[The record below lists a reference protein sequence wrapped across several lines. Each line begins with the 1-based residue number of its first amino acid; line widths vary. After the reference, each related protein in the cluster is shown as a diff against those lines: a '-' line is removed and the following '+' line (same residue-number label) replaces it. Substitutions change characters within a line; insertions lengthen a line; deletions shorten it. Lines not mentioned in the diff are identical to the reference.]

1 MNPKLDL
8 LHPYPFERLKAL
20 MADRVPPAHLSPI
33 ALSIGEPKHQSPAFV
48 KQALIDNI
56 DQIAIY
62 PTTKGG
68 LPLRQ
73 AIADWCTERFKLPG
87 NTMDPDQNVLPV
99 TGTRE
104 ALFAFTQAV
113 VDTSATVVPLVVS
126 PNPFYQI
133 YEGAA
138 LLAGAELHFLDCT
151 LDNGFIPDLST
162 VAPEVWERCQLLQ
175 ICTPGNPTG
184 AVMSIE
190 QLQQAIKLADQYDF
204 IIASDECYSEVYLD
218 EQNPPPGILEA
229 CVAMGRNDFSR
240 CVAFHSLSKRSN
252 LPGLRSG
259 FVAGDASLLS
269 DFLRFR
275 TYHGCA
281 MSMATQAASAAAWSD
296 ESHVIDNRRQYREK
310 FAAVTEI
317 LKDVLTFPEPTASF
331 YLWPETPIDDTEFAA
346 GLFAQQNVTLLPGR
360 YLSRDTED
368 GNPGEGRVRMALVA
382 ETEVCIEAAQ
392 RIKQYVQSLKI

>member
-1 MNPKLDL
+1 MNPNLDL
-8 LHPYPFERLKAL
+8 LHRYPFERLSDLKAGI
-20 MADRVPPAHLSPI
+20 APPAHLAPI

-56 DQIAIY
+56 DQIAVY

-73 AIADWCTERFKLPG
+73 AIAQWCQTRFTLP
-87 NTMDPDQNVLPV
+87 TDSLSADTNVLPV

-104 ALFAFTQAV
+104 ALFAFSQAMI
-113 VDTSATVVPLVVS
+113 DSQRNALVVA

-151 LDNGFIPDLST
+151 ANNGFIPDLST
-162 VAPEVWERCQLLQ
+162 VPAEIWQRCQLLQ
-175 ICTPGNPTG
+175 ICTPGNPSG
-184 AVMSIE
+184 AVMGIE
-190 QLQQAIKLADQYDF
+190 QLQQAIALADQYDF
-204 IIASDECYSEVYLD
+204 IIASDECYSEIYLD
-218 EQNPPPGILEA
+218 EQTPPPGILQA
-229 CVAMGRNDFSR
+229 CAEMGRTDYSR

-259 FVAGDASLLS
+259 FVAGDANLLS
-269 DFLRFR
+269 QFLRYR

-281 MSMATQAASAAAWSD
+281 MSSAVQAASTAAWSD
-296 ESHVIDNRRQYREK
+296 ESHVVDNRRQYREK

-317 LKDVLTFPEPTASF
+317 LKQVMTFPKPQASF
-331 YLWPETPIDDTEFAA
+331 YLWPETPIADTEFAA
-346 GLFAQQNVTLLPGR
+346 GLFAQQNVTVLPGR
-360 YLSRDTED
+360 YLSRETAT
-368 GNPGEGRVRMALVA
+368 GNPGKNRVRMALVA
-382 ETEVCIEAAQ
+382 ETEVCIEAAL
-392 RIKQYVQSLKI
+392 RIKEYVESLTR

>member
-20 MADRVPPAHLSPI
+20 MVGIVPPAHLSPI
-33 ALSIGEPKHQSPAFV
+33 ALSIGEPKHQSPGFV

-73 AIADWCTERFKLPG
+73 AIADWCRARFKLPHSS
-87 NTMDPDQNVLPV
+87 MDPEQNVLPV

-113 VDTSATVVPLVVS
+113 VDSSATVIPLVVS

-151 LDNGFIPDLST
+151 LGNGFIPDLST

-190 QLQQAIKLADQYDF
+190 QLQQAIRLADQYDF

-229 CVAMGRNDFSR
+229 CAAMGRTDFSR

-259 FVAGDASLLS
+259 FVAGDARLLS
-269 DFLRFR
+269 DFLRYR

-281 MSMATQAASAAAWSD
+281 MSMTTQAASVAAWSD
-296 ESHVIDNRRQYREK
+296 ETHVIDNRRQYREK

-360 YLSRDTED
+360 YLSRDTDD
-368 GNPGEGRVRMALVA
+368 GNPGKGRVRMALVA
-382 ETEVCIEAAQ
+382 ETEVCIEAAL
-392 RIKQYVQSLKI
+392 RIKQYVQSLAD

>member
-1 MNPKLDL
+1 MNPNLDL
-8 LHPYPFERLKAL
+8 LHRYPFERLSDLKAGI
-20 MADRVPPAHLSPI
+20 APPAHLAPI

-56 DQIAIY
+56 DQIAVY

-68 LPLRQ
+68 LALRQ
-73 AIADWCTERFKLPG
+73 AIAQWCQTRFTLP
-87 NTMDPDQNVLPV
+87 TDSLSAATNVLPV

-104 ALFAFTQAV
+104 ALFAFSQAMI
-113 VDTSATVVPLVVS
+113 DSQRNALVVA

-151 LDNGFIPDLST
+151 ANNGFIPDLST
-162 VAPEVWERCQLLQ
+162 VPAEIWQRCQLLQ
-175 ICTPGNPTG
+175 ICTPGNPSG

-190 QLQQAIKLADQYDF
+190 QLQQAIALADQYDF
-204 IIASDECYSEVYLD
+204 IIASDECYSEIYLD
-218 EQNPPPGILEA
+218 EQTPPPGILQA
-229 CVAMGRNDFSR
+229 CAEMGRTDYSR

-259 FVAGDASLLS
+259 FVAGDANLLS
-269 DFLRFR
+269 QFLRYR

-281 MSMATQAASAAAWSD
+281 MSSAVQAASTAAWSD
-296 ESHVIDNRRQYREK
+296 ESHVVDNRRQYREK

-317 LKDVLTFPEPTASF
+317 LKQVMTFPEPQASF
-331 YLWPETPIDDTEFAA
+331 YLWPETPIADTEFAA
-346 GLFAQQNVTLLPGR
+346 GLFAQQNVTVLPGR
-360 YLSRDTED
+360 YLSRETAT
-368 GNPGEGRVRMALVA
+368 GNPGKNRVRMALVA
-382 ETEVCIEAAQ
+382 ETEVCIEAAL
-392 RIKQYVQSLKI
+392 RIKEYLESLTR

>member
-1 MNPKLDL
+1 MNPNLDL
-8 LHPYPFERLKAL
+8 LHRYPFERLSDLKAGV
-20 MADRVPPAHLSPI
+20 APPAHLAPI

-56 DQIAIY
+56 DQIAVY

-73 AIADWCTERFKLPG
+73 AIAQWCQTRFTLPVDSLSAD
-87 NTMDPDQNVLPV
+87 TNVLPV

-104 ALFAFTQAV
+104 ALFAFSQAV
-113 VDTSATVVPLVVS
+113 IDSQRDALVVS

-151 LDNGFIPDLST
+151 SSNGFIPDLST
-162 VAPEVWERCQLLQ
+162 VPAEIWQRCQLLQ
-175 ICTPGNPTG
+175 ICTPGNPSG

-190 QLQQAIKLADQYDF
+190 QLQQAIALADQYDF

-218 EQNPPPGILEA
+218 EQTPPPGILQA
-229 CVAMGRNDFSR
+229 CAEMGRTDYSR

-259 FVAGDASLLS
+259 FVAGDANLLS
-269 DFLRFR
+269 QFLRYR

-281 MSMATQAASAAAWSD
+281 MSSAVQAASTAAWSD
-296 ESHVIDNRRQYREK
+296 ESHVVDNRRQYREK

-317 LKDVLTFPEPTASF
+317 LKQVMTFPEPQASF
-331 YLWPETPIDDTEFAA
+331 YLWPETPIADTEFAV
-346 GLFAQQNVTLLPGR
+346 GLFAQQNVTVLPGR
-360 YLSRDTED
+360 YLSRETAT
-368 GNPGEGRVRMALVA
+368 GNPGKNRVRMALVA
-382 ETEVCIEAAQ
+382 ETEVCIEAAL
-392 RIKQYVQSLKI
+392 RIKEYVESLTR

>member
-1 MNPKLDL
+1 MNPNLDL
-8 LHPYPFERLKAL
+8 LHRYPFERLSDLKAGI
-20 MADRVPPAHLSPI
+20 APPAHLAPI

-56 DQIAIY
+56 DQIAVY

-73 AIADWCTERFKLPG
+73 AIAQWCQTRFTLP
-87 NTMDPDQNVLPV
+87 TDSLSAATNVLPV

-104 ALFAFTQAV
+104 ALFAFSQAMI
-113 VDTSATVVPLVVS
+113 DSQRNALVVA

-151 LDNGFIPDLST
+151 ANNGFIPDLST
-162 VAPEVWERCQLLQ
+162 VPAEIWQRCQLLQ
-175 ICTPGNPTG
+175 ICTPGNPSG
-184 AVMSIE
+184 AVMGIE
-190 QLQQAIKLADQYDF
+190 QLQQAIALADQYDF
-204 IIASDECYSEVYLD
+204 IIASDECYSEIYLD
-218 EQNPPPGILEA
+218 EQTPPPGILQA
-229 CVAMGRNDFSR
+229 CAEMGRTDYTR

-259 FVAGDASLLS
+259 FVAGDANLLS
-269 DFLRFR
+269 QFLRYR

-281 MSMATQAASAAAWSD
+281 MSSAVQAASTAAWSD
-296 ESHVIDNRRQYREK
+296 ESHVVDNRRQYREK

-317 LKDVLTFPEPTASF
+317 LKQVMTFPEPQASF
-331 YLWPETPIDDTEFAA
+331 YLWPETPIADTEFAA
-346 GLFAQQNVTLLPGR
+346 GLFAQQNVTVLPGR
-360 YLSRDTED
+360 YLSRETAT
-368 GNPGEGRVRMALVA
+368 GNPGKNRVRMALVA
-382 ETEVCIEAAQ
+382 ETEVCIEAAL
-392 RIKQYVQSLKI
+392 RIKEYVESLTR